1 MAKVTKATNA
11 VGATNA
17 TEVANAV
24 GVARVVEA
32 KSRYPCLGGFG
43 LPLGLPQ
50 LERWEYGD
58 PQSVAERRQAKSC
71 HGCVHEAALYF
82 AENSLSWEIVKYCG
96 KGRRHGK
103 QCGLYQSKGSR
114 K

>member
-1 MAKVTKATNA
+1 MASVAKVTKVTKAA
-11 VGATNA
+11 D
-17 TEVANAV
+17 
-24 GVARVVEA
+24 VARVVEA
-32 KSRYPCLGGFG
+32 KSRHPCLGGFG
-43 LPLGLPQ
+43 FPFGLPQ

-58 PQSVAERRQAKSC
+58 PQRVAERRQAKSC
-71 HGCVHEAALYF
+71 DGCVHEAALYF

-103 QCGLYQSKGSR
+103 QCGLYQSKRSR